1 MNTLETPQ
9 PENSLACYIKRI
21 NVLNNNM
28 TQCDVAT
35 RAGIHLHSLGK
46 IERGITQ
53 SLNTKTRRGLSI
65 ALSIPEEYLESVCKG
80 ETVETTTHISFCPQC
95 WQPGTPT
102 DPIWN
107 DPRAKFCFI
116 CGTALRSPSCSTV
129 VILLH
134 PLSTYYS
141 AQYVASPIKILNSIY
156 V

>member
-1 MNTLETPQ
+1 MNTRYTPQ
-9 PENSLACYIKRI
+9 QGECLAAYVKRI
-21 NVLNNNM
+21 RDANKM
-28 TQCDVAT
+28 TQSDVAT

-46 IERGITQ
+46 IERGITTR
-53 SLNTKTRRGLSI
+53 LNIKTRRGLAI

-116 CGTALRSPSCSTV
+116 CGTALRSRCTNCGYFITSFK
-129 VILLH
+129 
-134 PLSTYYS
+134 
-141 AQYVASPIKILNSIY
+141 YVFCPICGFAYKNFK
-156 V
+156 